1 MSMQDHVRDLAMMQA
16 RLQPLRD
23 WLTGAPPSAPG
34 LEAKKKECERLEPR
48 EMSIISVIARTEP
61 ATPADALALALVL
74 FDYCE
79 DPESGGPD
87 LTGNQHAA
95 ARGLLAYL
103 SRAAGVEPRSLGIFT
118 EALDAYDRSLPL
130 GGVSCSEA
138 SPQAGAATH

>member
-1 MSMQDHVRDLAMMQA
+1 MQDHVRDLATMQA

-23 WLTGAPPSAPG
+23 WLNSALPSASG
-34 LEAKKKECERLEPR
+34 LEAKEKECESLEPR
-48 EMSIISVIARTEP
+48 EMSLISAIARTEP

-79 DPESGGPD
+79 LPEMGGPD
-87 LTGNQHAA
+87 HTGNQHAA

-118 EALDAYDRSLPL
+118 DALDAYDMTMPT
-130 GGVSCSEA
+130 GVRPCPEA
-138 SPQAGAATH
+138 APNAGAATH